1 MGFLDKFKKKPQTSP
16 GGSPIYRYEEP
27 EKQGWRPPTAYGT
40 YAEEISAHFEELF
53 PGRECFVFHEI
64 ISDLVHIDVNIMRP
78 TEKQSFYV
86 VYTTGM
92 SDLPMTLPDEIADRE
107 ELEYAEVFLLLPGD

>member
-40 YAEEISAHFEELF
+40 YAEEISAREKALQS
-53 PGRECFVFHEI
+53 GR
-64 ISDLVHIDVNIMRP
+64 
-78 TEKQSFYV
+78 
-86 VYTTGM
+86 
-92 SDLPMTLPDEIADRE
+92 
-107 ELEYAEVFLLLPGD
+107 

>member
-40 YAEEISAHFEELF
+40 
-53 PGRECFVFHEI
+53 
-64 ISDLVHIDVNIMRP
+64 
-78 TEKQSFYV
+78 
-86 VYTTGM
+86 
-92 SDLPMTLPDEIADRE
+92 
-107 ELEYAEVFLLLPGD
+107 